1 MVIKKKFLLTLPFG
15 IFLLGCMPPPKKI
28 KPPQSSLASRI
39 DQILENKNLS
49 KEQKKKLILNLFA
62 RKRKEWSAQNI
73 YTKERAKKLAELLSM
88 PATPIHT
95 PPKIMRV
102 LILPWV
108 DKNGVFHGSHYVFM
122 QVDSGKWV
130 LGTYKVGEL
139 EEQSKLLTP
148 LSGRQK

>member
-1 MVIKKKFLLTLPFG
+1 MRIKKFLLSLPVLVFW
-15 IFLLGCMPPPKKI
+15 GCTPPPPKI
-28 KPPQSSLASRI
+28 KPAQTTLADRI
-39 DQILENKNLS
+39 DQILKNKNLS
-49 KEQKKKLILNLFA
+49 DSQKKKLILELFVK
-62 RKRKEWSAQNI
+62 KRKEWSAQNI

-108 DKNGVFHGSHYVFM
+108 DKNGVFHGSHYIFM
-122 QVDSGKWV
+122 QVDSGKWI

-139 EEQSKLLTP
+139 EKQSKLLTP
-148 LSGRQK
+148 LSGGQK